1 MQVIGI
7 AGAKRAGKDSIANI
21 LVQDFGFASIAP
33 GDLIREVL
41 SKVTGISIDTL
52 SHPDTKENYRRE
64 QQDLGVEIRRV
75 SGDPNFWIQATVRRA
90 LDQGVKR
97 LVIPSIRGEEE
108 YLRALTTFRAVKF
121 EPRVWFVTR
130 PGLRS
135 DDNDAHEIE
144 QFAARA
150 RPETYDAH
158 IVNDGTLDDLRA
170 AVAREMSR

>member
-108 YLRALTTFRAVKF
+108 YLR
-121 EPRVWFVTR
+121 
-130 PGLRS
+130 S
-135 DDNDAHEIE
+135 
-144 QFAARA
+144 
-150 RPETYDAH
+150 
-158 IVNDGTLDDLRA
+158 